1 MVLWSN
7 MAYRNSHSEELSEFF
22 KFLAWNSQSG
32 LEKLP
37 SLVEISQKLGMSI
50 ASVREQLE
58 VARTLG
64 LVEVKPRTG
73 IKVNPFQF
81 SKTLIPILL
90 YAIEVN
96 PELFLDFSD
105 LRRHIESSYWYEA
118 VSLLTSKDYEH
129 LGGLVSRAQALL
141 NCEPVQIPHQEHREF
156 HMTIFK
162 RVANPFVLGLLDT
175 YWELYEKAELNVYTD
190 FDYLSQVWRYHQKI
204 ADAIRAGDFTAGF
217 NALNAHMDLLSQRP
231 KSPPKSLFE

>member
-1 MVLWSN
+1 MVN
-7 MAYRNSHSEELSEFF
+7 RNSYSDELSDFF
-22 KFLAWNSQSG
+22 KFLAWSKRSG
-32 LEKLP
+32 RDRLP
-37 SLVEISQKLGMSI
+37 SLAEISQKLGVSV

-105 LRRHIESSYWYEA
+105 LRRHLESCYWYEA
-118 VSLLTSKDYEH
+118 VSLLTQQDCDRLES
-129 LGGLVSRAQALL
+129 LVSRAMETLDCQ
-141 NCEPVQIPHQEHREF
+141 PVQIPHQEHREF
-156 HMTIFK
+156 HMTIFG
-162 RVANPFVLGLLDT
+162 RLDNPFVYGLLDA
-175 YWELYEKAELNVYTD
+175 YWDLYERAGLNIYTD
-190 FDYLSQVWRYHQKI
+190 IDYLSQVWRYHQKI
-204 ADAIRAGDFTAGF
+204 AESIRAGDFTAGF
-217 NALNAHMDLLSQRP
+217 NALNTHMDLLSQRP
-231 KSPPKSLFE
+231 KTPPKTLFE